1 MRSGLKGT
9 NHQSPATGHASPG
22 MAESLRARALRLL
35 ARREHSR
42 VELARKLA
50 VHAEDQAEVE
60 RVLDEL
66 EARGWL
72 SERRVVEQMVHAR
85 RSRFGARRIERDL
98 LAKGISEDAIAA
110 ALPEVRGGELQA
122 AREVWRRKFGGRLP
136 RNASERGRQ
145 ARFLQGRGFDLEV
158 IMKVIKGEEE

>member
-1 MRSGLKGT
+1 M
-9 NHQSPATGHASPG
+9 
-22 MAESLRARALRLL
+22 L

-42 VELARKLA
+42 VELGRKLA
-50 VHAEDQAEVE
+50 AHTEDPAEVE

-85 RSRFGARRIERDL
+85 RARFGAQRIERDL
-98 LAKGISEDAIAA
+98 QAKGVSADAIAG
-110 ALPEVRGGELQA
+110 ALAELKGGELQA
-122 AREVWRRKFGGRLP
+122 AREIWRRKFGGRLP

-145 ARFLQGRGFDLEV
+145 ARFLQGRGFGMEV
-158 IMKVIKGEEE
+158 ILRVIKGSDDEG

>member
-1 MRSGLKGT
+1 VDRKGHAPTLKG
-9 NHQSPATGHASPG
+9 
-22 MAESLRARALRLL
+22 RALRLL

-42 VELARKLA
+42 AELARKLSA
-50 VHAEDQAEVE
+50 HAEDPAAVE

-72 SERRVVEQMVHAR
+72 SERRVVEQMVYAR
-85 RSRFGARRIERDL
+85 RARFGARRIERDL
-98 LAKGISEDAIAA
+98 LAKGVSEDAIAE
-110 ALPEVRGGELQA
+110 ALPELRSGELQA

-145 ARFLQGRGFDLEV
+145 ARFLQGRGFGMEV
-158 IMKVIKGEEE
+158 IIKIIKGGDEQ